1 MRPTRRAL
9 LGLFCTLPAQAQAR
23 WPERPVR
30 VIVPVA
36 PGGSVDAVARLI
48 GRHLG
53 DLLGVPFVIESH
65 AGAGGNIAFEMVA
78 SARPD
83 GYTLLAGWDSVAINP
98 AIYRSVPYDP
108 LRDFAPVV
116 QTVRA
121 AQVLVVRP
129 ELPARDLAEFV
140 ALTRA
145 RPITLGSAGNGSI
158 GHLAAEMVKIR
169 TGAVWTH
176 VPYRGGGPAMVDLLA
191 GHIDA
196 LCLTLAAAI
205 GHIRSGR
212 MRAIGVS
219 TAARAPALP
228 EVPSFAEQGLEG
240 YDVVSWQGLLAP
252 AGTPVEIVQ
261 RLNAAVNR
269 ALALP
274 EVAGQLA
281 SQALDAVGGPPE
293 VLGNLLRADVARWPA
308 LVRAAGARLD

>member
-1 MRPTRRAL
+1 MNAPRRAL
-9 LGLFCTLPAQAQAR
+9 LFLLPALPVQAQTR

-53 DLLGVPFVIESH
+53 EFLGAPFVIESH

-78 SARPD
+78 TARPD

-140 ALTRA
+140 ALTRT
-145 RPITLGSAGNGSI
+145 RPITLGSPGNGSI

-169 TGAVWTH
+169 TGAAWTH

-205 GHIRSGR
+205 GHVRSGR
-212 MRAIGVS
+212 MRAIAVS

-228 EVPSFAEQGLEG
+228 EVPSLAEQGLEG

-252 AGTPVEIVQ
+252 AGTPAEIVQ
-261 RLNAAVNR
+261 RLNAAANR

-274 EVAGQLA
+274 EVAAHLA
-281 SQALDAVGGPPE
+281 SQALDPVGGTPA
-293 VLGNLLRADVARWPA
+293 VLEALLREDVARWPA